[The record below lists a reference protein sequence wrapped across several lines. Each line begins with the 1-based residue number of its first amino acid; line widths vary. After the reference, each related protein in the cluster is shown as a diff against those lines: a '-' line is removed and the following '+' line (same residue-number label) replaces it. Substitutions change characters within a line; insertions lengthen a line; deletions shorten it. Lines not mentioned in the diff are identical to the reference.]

1 MIGLSMKEKEKA
13 FVFLFY
19 FRDVFMNFGC
29 AGCSLLWAFSRGVHV
44 LLTGVASVAKLQVQ
58 ALRLQEV
65 QPLGPRAQAPQPV
78 GSSQTGDGTC
88 VPCTGRQVCNHWT
101 TREARC
107 SFRPITLRFGGRHPK
122 RST

>member
-1 MIGLSMKEKEKA
+1 M
-13 FVFLFY
+13 
-19 FRDVFMNFGC
+19 
-29 AGCSLLWAFSRGVHV
+29 
-44 LLTGVASVAKLQVQ
+44 LLTGVASVAKLWVQ

-78 GSSQTGDGTC
+78 GSSQIRDRTC
-88 VPCTGRQVCNHWT
+88 VPYTGRQIRNHWT
-101 TREARC
+101 TREAHF